1 VADPLEDIP
10 RQIETVGRALEP
22 LEPVFQRFQQ
32 QSDEAARALA
42 PIEGALRQQV
52 EEINR
57 QFGPLAETLR
67 RQTEEINRQLV
78 PVADTLRRQAVQTQQ
93 QLAPLAQTLE
103 ELNRIRDQFLGRKS
117 GQLNQLLR
125 SLGQLDPTAR
135 PTAGEKVNKLKHEVE
150 QKVEVA
156 RSVLEALSTA
166 ERLRGERLDITLPG
180 RRPAHGTRHP
190 VVRVREELE
199 DIFVGMGYEV
209 FDGPDVEDD
218 FHCFE
223 ALNMPPDHPA
233 RDMQDTFYVAG
244 QAGTVLR
251 THTSSGQI
259 RYMLGNPHPPLVRII
274 CPGKVYRRDDDITHS
289 PMFQQIEGL
298 VVGPGIGLGDLKGT
312 IETFLH
318 ALFGSQY
325 PVRFRPSYFP
335 YTEPSVEVDLGC
347 IVCSGSGALAS
358 GAPCRVCKTTGWL
371 EILGSGMV
379 HPAVFESV
387 NARLGSAV
395 YDPEQVTG
403 FAFGMGIERVAMV
416 RHGIDD
422 IRLFYEGDLRFL
434 EQFGS

>member
-1 VADPLEDIP
+1 MPESLDPLTQSVEVLRREFEVSLAAAADPA
-10 RQIETVGRALEP
+10 AL
-22 LEPVFQRFQQ
+22 Q
-32 QSDEAARALA
+32 
-42 PIEGALRQQV
+42 ALRD
-52 EEINR
+52 R
-57 QFGPLAETLR
+57 
-67 RQTEEINRQLV
+67 
-78 PVADTLRRQAVQTQQ
+78 
-93 QLAPLAQTLE
+93 
-103 ELNRIRDQFLGRKS
+103 FLGRKS
-117 GQLNQLLR
+117 GAVTALLK
-125 SLGQLDPTAR
+125 SLGQIAPEAR
-135 PTAGEKVNKLKHEVE
+135 REAGALLNALKDELE
-150 QKVEVA
+150 S
-156 RSVLEALSTA
+156 RLEASRQAIEERLKA

-298 VVGPGIGLGDLKGT
+298 VVGPGISLADLKGT

-318 ALFGSQY
+318 ALFGAQY

-335 YTEPSVEVDLGC
+335 YTEPSVEADLGC
-347 IVCSGSGALAS
+347 VVCSGSGTLPS

-379 HPAVFESV
+379 HPAVFEAV

-403 FAFGMGIERVAMV
+403 FAFGLGIERVAMV

-422 IRLFYEGDLRFL
+422 IRLFYGSDLRFL